1 MSDTNLFIILKKTEI
16 EVAENEKTPEP
27 LLNGIET
34 RELIEYSQESV
45 QWRAVTMK
53 NGNTCSSVT
62 LNKTKQQNIK
72 LQS

>member
-1 MSDTNLFIILKKTEI
+1 MSDTGLFIILKKTKI
-16 EVAENEKTPEP
+16 EVAENEKTPES

-34 RELIEYSQESV
+34 RELIEYSWESV

-53 NGNTCSSVT
+53 NDNTCSSVT

-72 LQS
+72 L